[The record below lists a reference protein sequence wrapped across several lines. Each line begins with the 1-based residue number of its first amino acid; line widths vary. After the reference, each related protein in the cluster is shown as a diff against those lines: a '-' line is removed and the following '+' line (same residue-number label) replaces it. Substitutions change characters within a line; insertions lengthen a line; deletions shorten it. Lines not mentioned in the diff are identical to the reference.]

1 MSRKTKKMDEQK
13 IIVGITQGD
22 VNGIG
27 YEVIIKALA
36 DNRILEICTPV
47 IYGSPKV
54 AAYHRKVLE
63 IENLSFNQIPS
74 AEEIDHRKINIVNC
88 CDDEIRVEL
97 GKSTPEAGQAAFEA
111 LEAATND
118 LRAGLIDVLVTAPI
132 NKDNI
137 QSETFH
143 FPGHTEY
150 LAKKFDSKNYLML
163 LVSEGFRVGVVTGHV
178 SVSSVSEMITEQ
190 SILRKLRVLQKSLI
204 SDFAVTAPRI
214 AVLGLNPHNGDN
226 GVIGK
231 EENDIIIPAL
241 RKANNE
247 GITALGPYSADGFF
261 GSGLHKKFDAVLAM
275 YHDQGLIPFKTLTF
289 DMGVNFTAG
298 LPIVRTSPDHGTA
311 YDIAGE
317 NKASEQS
324 MLQAIYL
331 ALDIF
336 RNRQNHEEASSN
348 PLQKYEINTSGE
360 SDDVNLMNVPEL
372 DDF

>member
-1 MSRKTKKMDEQK
+1 MDEQK

-27 YEVIIKALA
+27 YEVIIKAMA

-63 IENLSFNQIPS
+63 IENLSFNQIRT
-74 AEEIDHRKINIVNC
+74 AAEIDHRKINIVNC

-97 GKSTPEAGQAAFEA
+97 GKSTKEAGEAAFQA
-111 LEAATND
+111 LEAATSD
-118 LRAGLIDVLVTAPI
+118 LDAGLIDVLVTAPI

-137 QSETFH
+137 QSETFQ

-150 LAKKFDSKNYLML
+150 LAKKFNSRNYLML
-163 LVSEGFRVGVVTGHV
+163 LVSENFRVGVVTGHV
-178 SVSSVSEMITEQ
+178 PVASVSEMITEQ
-190 SILRKLRVLQKSLI
+190 SILRKLKVLHKSLI

-231 EENDIIIPAL
+231 EEAEIIIPAL
-241 RKANNE
+241 KKANNE
-247 GITALGPYSADGFF
+247 GITALGPYAADGFF

-298 LPIVRTSPDHGTA
+298 LPIIRTSPDHGTA

-336 RNRQNHEEASSN
+336 RNRQNYEEANSN
-348 PLQKYEINTSGE
+348 PLQKYEINAAGE
-360 SDDVNLMNVPEL
+360 SDDVNLMNVPEPE
-372 DDF
+372 DF